1 MVTCTNARCP
11 PIALCPDCRATWA
24 SSRTAEYWKHCVM
37 HWDIRSID
45 RHRHRLPFKLTTQER
60 SSINSHRC
68 LASIVAKHQCDI
80 IELCSWVVDVTFPD
94 VDRWCVVEGGPVV
107 LCNTHLASLSALVI
121 ELRFPNVCKPTTAY
135 DIKSG

>member
-1 MVTCTNARCP
+1 VVTCTSARCP
-11 PIALCPDCRATWA
+11 PIALCSDCRATWA

-45 RHRHRLPFKLTTQER
+45 RHRHRVTFKLTTQER
-60 SSINSHRC
+60 SSMNSHQC

-80 IELCSWVVDVTFPD
+80 IEVCSWVVDLTFSRCRSMVCRRRRPGCAL
-94 VDRWCVVEGGPVV
+94 V
-107 LCNTHLASLSALVI
+107 SALVI
-121 ELRFPNVCKPTTAY
+121 ESLFPNACKPTTAY